1 MTLPDPS
8 QPTSHEIGKKV
19 ARNAGWNYLSFG
31 LSKGLNLVTL
41 SILAH
46 LLTPELFTVVG
57 LATLAI
63 DYLSILND
71 FGLGA
76 ALVHRRDRIEE
87 ASNVVFT
94 FNLLIALSLTG
105 MMLVAAPYVAMLFKE
120 PAITPI
126 LRWLGFSFTINA
138 LGSVHRFR
146 LQRDMGFS
154 KKLIPDMGN
163 TLIKGALS
171 IGCALLGFGAWSL
184 VYGQLAGMTVATIL
198 FWVVV
203 PWRPRFLFDFN
214 LAKQLFRY
222 GFSIMTDRAFTIF
235 GDSFDY
241 LLIGLYYYQD
251 KAALGLYT
259 LAYRLPDLLIIN
271 TLSVLAVVFFPAF
284 SSIQNEQDLLRKS
297 FLSSLRYVQLLI
309 TPLCLGMLVAADP
322 IIRVIFGE
330 QWLQSIPLMQVLS
343 LYALVLSIGF
353 HVGDIYKAIG
363 RPDILLKLS
372 IPILVVRLIALWIG
386 SQYSLMG
393 IAIGHLVAASIELV
407 IRAIVT
413 TRVIKV
419 TLFDM
424 LKQLTAFISGI
435 ALLVFAI
442 PALYLAR
449 DAAPLIQL
457 AVVSIAGAVGYLGA
471 AWFIERDAVLKG
483 LKFLRIAPK
492 TTPKVSES

>member
-1 MTLPDPS
+1 
-8 QPTSHEIGKKV
+8 
-19 ARNAGWNYLSFG
+19 
-31 LSKGLNLVTL
+31 
-41 SILAH
+41 
-46 LLTPELFTVVG
+46 
-57 LATLAI
+57 
-63 DYLSILND
+63 
-71 FGLGA
+71 
-76 ALVHRRDRIEE
+76 
-87 ASNVVFT
+87 
-94 FNLLIALSLTG
+94 
-105 MMLVAAPYVAMLFKE
+105 
-120 PAITPI
+120 
-126 LRWLGFSFTINA
+126 
-138 LGSVHRFR
+138 
-146 LQRDMGFS
+146 
-154 KKLIPDMGN
+154 MGN

-171 IGCALLGFGAWSL
+171 IGCAIMGFGAWSL
-184 VYGQLAGMTVATIL
+184 VYGQLAGMTAATIL

-203 PWRPRFLFDFN
+203 PWRPRFMFDFD

-251 KAALGLYT
+251 KAALGIYT
-259 LAYRLPDLLIIN
+259 LAYRLPDLLVIN

-284 SSIQNEQDLLRKS
+284 SSIQNEKEILQKS

-309 TPLCLGMLVAADP
+309 TPLCLGMVVAADP
-322 IIRVIFGE
+322 IIRVIFGD
-330 QWLQSIPLMQVLS
+330 QWLQAIPLMQVLS
-343 LYALVLSIGF
+343 LYALILSIGF

-363 RPDILLKLS
+363 RPDILLKLA
-372 IPILVVRLIALWIG
+372 IPIFIVRLVALWIG

-413 TRVIKV
+413 MKVIKV
-419 TLFDM
+419 TLLEM
-424 LKQLTAFISGI
+424 LKQLTAFISGT
-435 ALLVFAI
+435 ALLALAI

-449 DAAPLIQL
+449 DTAPFIQL
-457 AVVSIAGAVGYLGA
+457 IAVSIAGAIGYLGA